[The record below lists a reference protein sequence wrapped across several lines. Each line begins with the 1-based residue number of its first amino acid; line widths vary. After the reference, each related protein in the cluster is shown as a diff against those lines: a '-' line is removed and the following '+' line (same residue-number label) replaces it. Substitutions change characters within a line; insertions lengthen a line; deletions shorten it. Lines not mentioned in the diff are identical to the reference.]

1 MNAQFS
7 ILVRQFTKLELADGD
22 YVSADD
28 VSVPAPLDTS
38 DSGLLVAPPRERAA
52 CACDQHVCAWGFCVL
67 TAGICTKHHRTGR
80 IRNRSRSCATTRSPR
95 WFSPS
100 LPFCL
105 KSLARLMTTR
115 RAPTMDIR
123 CQRSSKDCV
132 TAVTVTGCV
141 RMLSRTPQRLL
152 ISCLQ
157 IADLLH
163 VRAAL
168 QVTTDPCT
176 RKNANAGTHGIGVF
190 NPNGSSVSC
199 VQE

>member
-28 VSVPAPLDTS
+28 VSVPAPPDTS

-52 CACDQHVCAWGFCVL
+52 CACDQHVCVWGFCAL
-67 TAGICTKHHRTGR
+67 TAGICTKHHRIGR

-115 RAPTMDIR
+115 RAPTIDR
-123 CQRSSKDCV
+123 
-132 TAVTVTGCV
+132 
-141 RMLSRTPQRLL
+141 LSRTPQRLL

>member
-1 MNAQFS
+1 
-7 ILVRQFTKLELADGD
+7 
-22 YVSADD
+22 
-28 VSVPAPLDTS
+28 
-38 DSGLLVAPPRERAA
+38 
-52 CACDQHVCAWGFCVL
+52 
-67 TAGICTKHHRTGR
+67 
-80 IRNRSRSCATTRSPR
+80 
-95 WFSPS
+95 
-100 LPFCL
+100 
-105 KSLARLMTTR
+105 
-115 RAPTMDIR
+115 MDIR
-123 CQRSSKDCV
+123 GQRLCHCRNSNRRGQK
-132 TAVTVTGCV
+132 AVTHAAG
-141 RMLSRTPQRLL
+141 PQRLL